1 MSYESDIENSGLAGE
16 NHRLRE
22 CMREMH
28 DHIKECCDCCDEW
41 YCSEWDEDNEC
52 CRFDTMMRV
61 CRIEV
66 DE

>member
-1 MSYESDIENSGLAGE
+1 MSYESDMENSGLAGE

-28 DHIKECCDCCDEW
+28 DHIKDGCDGCDEW
-41 YCSEWDEDNEC
+41 YCSEWDDDNEC

-61 CRIEV
+61 CGIEV
-66 DE
+66 G